1 MRYGCCAQYQSMRSH
16 RLYPRAIRKSCN
28 FQEPKRRKTEPDE
41 PGLGR
46 AELRDEG
53 AIVALPNDKQGWL
66 WKTQIQEE
74 DTVFIFTQPETARK
88 YLTVEVGF
96 LSSRVFRTASGCV
109 SSAHCRDWRALGDQ
123 YNTEHMSEAGQ
134 GPPYKTL

>member
-1 MRYGCCAQYQSMRSH
+1 MRYGCCAQYQSMRLH

-46 AELRDEG
+46 AVLRDEG

-74 DTVFIFTQPETARK
+74 DTVFIFTQLETARK
-88 YLTVEVGF
+88 YLT
-96 LSSRVFRTASGCV
+96 LCRSRFSKLTCVPHSLWLCSLVPIAGTSG
-109 SSAHCRDWRALGDQ
+109 L
-123 YNTEHMSEAGQ
+123 
-134 GPPYKTL
+134 